1 MHFIFGG
8 RGMGM
13 LDYAKRLIADPVV
26 CDLALDG
33 EENIRSANIL
43 VNVHLLVKRKV
54 EGGKDA
60 VSYFRQILPSLHDKI
75 IIGDEVGS
83 GVVPVEPFE
92 REWRD
97 ETGRVYQ
104 LLAAQAEDVT
114 RLWAGLPQI
123 LKRKGQM
130 NA

>member
-13 LDYAKRLIADPVV
+13 LEYAKGLVADPAV
-26 CDLALDG
+26 CDLALGG
-33 EENIRSANIL
+33 EESLAASNIL
-43 VNVHLLVKRKV
+43 VNAHLLVKRKV
-54 EGGKDA
+54 ESGEDA
-60 VSYFRQILPSLHDKI
+60 VSYFRQILPVLYDKI
-75 IIGDEVGS
+75 VIGEEVGS
-83 GVVPVEPFE
+83 GVVPIDPFE

-104 LLAAQAEDVT
+104 LLAAEAGDVT
-114 RLWAGLPQI
+114 RLWAGIPQI
-123 LKRKGQM
+123 LKRKGQP